1 MSLFYIIYWIFES
14 IVIPKEGP
22 MEQLANRAWY

>member
-14 IVIPKEGP
+14 IVIPKEGL
-22 MEQLANRAWY
+22 MYQLVNRA